1 MIFIHRGSYFVVSM
15 GIRVY
20 IRNAVRGYRSDGQ
33 PEESG
38 EDDLSSNSGEFIR
51 RSIIQGG
58 GSDSGTKESGR
69 RGGETDSEGD
79 RWGQQVET
87 E

>member
-1 MIFIHRGSYFVVSM
+1 MIFIHRVSYFVVSM

-20 IRNAVRGYRSDGQ
+20 VRNVIEGLRSGEQ
-33 PEESG
+33 PEKSG
-38 EDDLSSNSGEFIR
+38 EDDPPSNPGEFIR
-51 RSIIQGG
+51 RSIAQGG
-58 GSDSGTKESGR
+58 GNGSQKQRSNESG
-69 RGGETDSEGD
+69 GADSKGE